1 MVTFTGEAIDPGS
14 TDRGR
19 WPVDGALVRAC
30 CDGVREP
37 AMSTVPAIRSAQE
50 YEERLREIHDRFPHE
65 PDPSD
70 PDYAYFTA
78 LADAIERYEDEAG

>member
-1 MVTFTGEAIDPGS
+1 
-14 TDRGR
+14 
-19 WPVDGALVRAC
+19 
-30 CDGVREP
+30 
-37 AMSTVPAIRSAQE
+37 MSTVPAIRSAQE